1 MSSTQFYSLLL
12 GIVLVNGLGMTCDI
26 FNGDSALYA
35 SIAKNMALSKDYIHL
50 NSIMMPN
57 WIDKPHFSFWVWSS
71 FIQIFGNTNVGFKL
85 GTFLFYLVLLYYT
98 FQFTAKN
105 YSIAVAQIATIIL
118 ASSLH
123 IFISNND
130 VRIDMILIALMMGA
144 ICHFQSFIISN
155 KIIQLLLGSIF
166 TAMAIMTKGI
176 FIAIPIGVSVLC
188 SLYKFSFTK
197 NILKPVWLLA
207 FCIVAI
213 GIIPAL
219 YALKIQ
225 FLNYNEGYI
234 LGQKASNYLQFFFWD
249 SQFGRFNSNLGQVQS
264 NGDPFFYLH
273 TILWA
278 MAPWSLLLF
287 LVFFIKKNPLTEYTS
302 LVNTTVLLAI
312 LSISKTQLS
321 HHILVLL
328 PFLSILLAAIL
339 SQKEWKGGANYLVA
353 IHYLSLV
360 LTVIGTIYLLYIAIG
375 RWSILAI
382 VLGLIIAVLVLLTY
396 FLKINNRLLGITSLA
411 AIYLGLFLNIIF
423 YPKILQYQAGK
434 KASDFLCKINYK
446 DSVEELYA
454 NISLFNYYST
464 NLCLNTKRNNLN
476 KILNKKNQIVYSN
489 EYGLTLLTEQ
499 FIKYKTLNSFYD
511 YRTTVLSKEFLDIST
526 RKNTLEKYYLV
537 LINPDQ

>member
-50 NSIMMPN
+50 NSIMIPN

-155 KIIQLLLGSIF
+155 KIIQLVLGSIF

-176 FIAIPIGVSVLC
+176 FIAIPIGLTVIMLLK
-188 SLYKFSFTK
+188 LYASPK
-197 NILKPVWLLA
+197 NIFTPIWLLA
-207 FCIVAI
+207 LVLVII
-213 GIIPAL
+213 GISPAL

-225 FLNYNEGYI
+225 FLTYDKGYI

-249 SQFGRFNSNLGQVQS
+249 SQFGRFNSNLGEVQS
-264 NGDPFFYLH
+264 NGDPTFYLH
-273 TILWA
+273 TYLWA
-278 MAPWSLLLF
+278 MAPWSLLIL
-287 LVFFIKKNPLTEYTS
+287 LVFFLKKNPFKEYVS
-302 LVNTTVLLAI
+302 LSNALAMLI
-312 LSISKTQLS
+312 IISISKTQLS

-328 PFLSILLAAIL
+328 PFLSILLAIIL
-339 SQKEWKGGANYLVA
+339 SQKEWKNGAKYILL
-353 IHYLSLV
+353 IHYCS
-360 LTVIGTIYLLYIAIG
+360 
-375 RWSILAI
+375 
-382 VLGLIIAVLVLLTY
+382 LGLILICGIYLSYIALGKWSVLAISLCVIDFILILSIHFFKLNHKLIY
-396 FLKINNRLLGITSLA
+396 CTSLVG
-411 AIYLGLFLNIIF
+411 IYLGLFLNTIF
-423 YPKILQYQAGK
+423 YPEILQYQAGRNVSEYLTK
-434 KASDFLCKINYK
+434 HNIK
-446 DSVEELYA
+446 DEIKEWYA
-454 NISLFNYYST
+454 NPPLLNYYTSNDIKQIGDEYFDSHKPT
-464 NLCLNTKRNNLN
+464 DELIYSGDYAITRLKDLNISYR
-476 KILNKKNQIVYSN
+476 ILDSFN
-489 EYGLTLLTEQ
+489 EHR
-499 FIKYKTLNSFYD
+499 I
-511 YRTTVLSKEFLDIST
+511 TVLSPEFIVKKT
-526 RKNTLEKYYLV
+526 RSNVVQKMYLIR
-537 LINPDQ
+537 LTP